1 MAALRIG
8 GVTLKHGLMLAP
20 MAGVTDAAFRAICRR
35 EGAEYTVSEMIS
47 AKALCYEQ
55 AGRATAPARTAALAA
70 TNGEDA
76 PMAVQLFGSDPSF
89 MAQAAKLLE
98 GGTYRG
104 ACTTIP
110 PVAIDI
116 NMGCP
121 VPKVVSNG
129 EGSALMR
136 TPDLAARIV
145 TAVKRAVSLPVTV
158 KIRAGWDEKSR
169 NAAEFARRMEAA
181 GADLI
186 CVHGRTRQQLYAPSS
201 DNTIIAAVK
210 QAVKVPVI
218 GNGDLFTFED
228 VSHILKET
236 GCDGVMIARGALGN
250 PFLFA
255 EIAAGLEG
263 RSYTPPTAAARLQTA
278 FAHARDMIA
287 QKGQRVGISEARKHM
302 AWYCKGLRGAAA
314 ARGRLMHAQS
324 LDEIE
329 TIFDLLI
336 KEEEQL

>member
-1 MAALRIG
+1 MAELKIG
-8 GVTLKHGLMLAP
+8 AVTLRHALMLAP

-55 AGRATAPARTAALAA
+55 AGRASAPAKTASLAA

-76 PMAVQLFGSDPSF
+76 PLAVQLFGSDPDF
-89 MAQAAKLLE
+89 MAEAARLLAE
-98 GGTYRG
+98 GTYRG
-104 ACTTIP
+104 ACAKTP

-121 VPKVVSNG
+121 VHKVVSNG

-136 TPDLAARIV
+136 TPELAARIV
-145 TAVKRAVSLPVTV
+145 SAVKRAVSLPVTV

-169 NAAEFARRMEAA
+169 NAVEFAKQMEAA

-186 CVHGRTRQQLYAPSS
+186 CVHGRTRAQLYAPSS
-201 DNTIIAAVK
+201 DNGIIADVK
-210 QAVKVPVI
+210 RAVKVPVI

-228 VSHILKET
+228 VSHILAET

-255 EIAAGLEG
+255 EITAALEG
-263 RSYTPPTAAARLQTA
+263 RAYTPPTAEKRLQTA
-278 FAHARDMIA
+278 LLHAKDLVAR
-287 QKGQRVGISEARKHM
+287 KGLRVGISEARKHM
-302 AWYCKGLRGAAA
+302 SWYCKGLRGAAA
-314 ARGRLMHAQS
+314 ARGRLMHAEN
-324 LDEIE
+324 LNEIAE
-329 TIFDLLI
+329 ILDLLL
-336 KEEEQL
+336 KQEELL